1 MLERRVPARRRV
13 EDDVVRPAGIGVS
26 ISWRR
31 NPREVTWSG
40 KVCCERGGRLIVE
53 QISDL
58 QGNVG
63 NGSVPPL
70 AFDTR
75 EHASYQYKNV
85 KVDAFAA
92 LWLIS

>member
-1 MLERRVPARRRV
+1 
-13 EDDVVRPAGIGVS
+13 
-26 ISWRR
+26 
-31 NPREVTWSG
+31 
-40 KVCCERGGRLIVE
+40 VE

-75 EHASYQYKNV
+75 EHASCQDKNV